1 VRVKYTLPKLDD
13 VRYNHL
19 KANLEFFKWELVL
32 SAKKLV
38 EIARKSRVLKVM
50 KISKNVRLLSQ
61 VLQEYG
67 ETIVEQTKSFMDYR
81 VWSEGDKTCFEVYV
95 NDAYFELKKV
105 LSKDP
110 VARKIGG
117 KIYSVKDFVDAM
129 SKEVKKDYSKDFR
142 VEIVEK
148 EKNEE

>member
-1 VRVKYTLPKLDD
+1 MKVRFILDKLDD

-38 EIARKSRVLKVM
+38 EIARKSRLLKVM

-67 ETIVEQTKSFMDYR
+67 ETIVEQTKSFVDYR
-81 VWSEGDKTCFEVYV
+81 VWNEGDKTCFEIYI
-95 NDAYFELKKV
+95 NDAYFEMKKA
-105 LSKDP
+105 LSNNP

-117 KIYSVKDFVDAM
+117 KIYSVEDFVKVI
-129 SKEVKKDYSKDFR
+129 SSEVEKTYSKKYQ
-142 VEIVEK
+142 VKLIEEK
-148 EKNEE
+148 EE

>member
-1 VRVKYTLPKLDD
+1 VKVRFILNKLDD

-38 EIARKSRVLKVM
+38 EIARNSRMLKVM
-50 KISKNVRLLSQ
+50 KLSKNVRLLSQ
-61 VLQEYG
+61 VLQEHG
-67 ETIVEQTKSFMDYR
+67 ETVVKQTKSFVDYR
-81 VWSEGDKTCFEVYV
+81 VWNDENKTCFEVYV
-95 NDAYFELKKV
+95 NDAYFELKEV
-105 LSKDP
+105 LSKNP

-142 VEIVEK
+142 VEIIEE

>member
-1 VRVKYTLPKLDD
+1 MKVKYILPKLDD

-38 EIARKSRVLKVM
+38 EIARKSRLLKVM

-67 ETIVEQTKSFMDYR
+67 ETIVEQTKSFVDYR
-81 VWSEGDKTCFEVYV
+81 VWNDGDKTCFEIYI
-95 NDAYFELKKV
+95 NDAYFEMKKA
-105 LSKDP
+105 LSNNH

-117 KIYSVKDFVDAM
+117 KIYSVEDFVKVV
-129 SKEVKKDYSKDFR
+129 SSEVEKTYSKKYQ
-142 VEIVEK
+142 VKLIEEK
-148 EKNEE
+148 EE

>member
-1 VRVKYTLPKLDD
+1 VKVRFILSKLDD

-38 EIARKSRVLKVM
+38 EIARKSRLLKVM

-67 ETIVEQTKSFMDYR
+67 ETIVEQTKSFVDYR
-81 VWSEGDKTCFEVYV
+81 VWNDRDKTCFEIYI
-95 NDAYFELKKV
+95 NDAYFEMKKA
-105 LSKDP
+105 LSNNP

-117 KIYSVKDFVDAM
+117 KIYSVEDFVKAIGSEVERTY
-129 SKEVKKDYSKDFR
+129 SKEYQVKL
-142 VEIVEK
+142 IGEK
-148 EKNEE
+148 EE